1 MQLKKIY
8 FLFFIFSLSLFGQD
22 QVNANN
28 NIINES
34 VPFTEDVEQDY
45 IIDEDGEFTKSIDAF
60 QAREVTIDTENHPGK
75 NLYLENCNIC
85 HNGTV
90 TKAPAKNW
98 LELMLPKTILRTM
111 NEGIMQLQSS
121 HLSTEE
127 RILIAEYLYKQKR
140 SQFPI
145 EKKVNMC
152 PDSKHAFNL
161 KEAPEPY
168 NWGYNTSRFIPKSA
182 GGLDSKNIKNLKL
195 KWVFGFPYSQRAR
208 SQPLFAL
215 GSIFV
220 GSQSGD
226 VYSLDL
232 ETGCVKWKFT
242 ASAEIRTAI
251 VMDLWEVGIEPNF
264 KPYIYFGD
272 ILAHTYALDAQT
284 GKLVWKIKSDDHPN
298 ATQTG
303 SPARFEE
310 KLFIPISSL
319 EVTSASDENY
329 ECCTFRGGILAVE
342 ARTGKT
348 LWKSHTI
355 PLPGKY
361 MGKTSV
367 GTRMFG
373 PSGAPIWTSPNV
385 DKKRRYVYIGTGENY
400 STPADDS
407 SDAIIAY
414 NIDTGEEVWRRQ
426 TLAGDAWNLACM
438 GKGLPNCPK
447 EFGPDMDYSASSI
460 MIDLG
465 NDKDILVAG
474 QKSGSVYGLDPDTGK
489 ILWSTEV
496 SGGGTQG
503 GIHFGMAADGKTVY
517 VPINDMKNT
526 HDGKVW
532 QNRKPGMHSLDAETG
547 KILWSKITD
556 KECKEIDIN
565 CDPGI
570 SAAVT
575 AIPGALI
582 AGHLDGNIRIYD
594 KKNGTILWAYNSL
607 KDFESISG
615 TPAYGGSFSGS
626 GPSIR
631 NGYMAINSGYGI
643 YNHMSGNALLLF
655 SVD

>member
-1 MQLKKIY
+1 MKN
-8 FLFFIFSLSLFGQD
+8 FAFIFCLLFSSLL
-22 QVNANN
+22 NAE
-28 NIINES
+28 NIN
-34 VPFTEDVEQDY
+34 TKQDY
-45 IIDEDGEFTKSIDAF
+45 IIDKDAKV
-60 QAREVTIDTENHPGK
+60 RESADELITREITIDINTHPG
-75 NLYLENCNIC
+75 NVLYQENCATC
-85 HNGTV
+85 HNGTIE
-90 TKAPAKNW
+90 KAPAANW
-98 LELMLPKTILRTM
+98 LEMLIPQALLRTI
-111 NEGIMQLQSS
+111 NEGIMSEQAA
-121 HLSTEE
+121 HLSEE
-127 RILIAEYLYKQKR
+127 EKIQIVEYIVRQDRKD
-140 SQFPI
+140 FP
-145 EKKVNMC
+145 
-152 PDSKHAFNL
+152 
-161 KEAPEPY
+161 KEAELNYCEANKMKFDLREAPGSY
-168 NWGYNTSRFIPKSA
+168 GWGYDTSRFIPKKH
-182 GGLDSKNIKNLKL
+182 GGIDSRNIKNLKL
-195 KWVFGFPYSQRAR
+195 KWAFGFPYSQRAR
-208 SQPLFAL
+208 SQPLFAM

-226 VYSLDL
+226 IYALDV
-232 ETGCVKWKFT
+232 ETGCVKWNFS
-242 ASAEIRTAI
+242 ASGEVRTGI
-251 VMDLWEVGIEPNF
+251 IMDQWENGEKPN
-264 KPYIYFGD
+264 KRPYIYFGD
-272 ILAHTYALDAQT
+272 ILANEYALDAQT
-284 GKLVWKIKSDDHPN
+284 GELVWKIKSDDHPN
-298 ATQTG
+298 ATRTAT
-303 SPARFEE
+303 SAKFEDI
-310 KLFIPISSL
+310 LFIPISGL
-319 EVTSASDENY
+319 EVIPAFDDAY
-329 ECCTFRGGILAVE
+329 ECCTFRGGLLAVE
-342 ARTGKT
+342 ASTGKT
-348 LWKSHTI
+348 LWKKHSI
-355 PLPGKY
+355 PVPAKY
-361 MGKTSV
+361 SGKTSV

-438 GKGLPNCPK
+438 GEGLANCPK

-547 KILWSKITD
+547 KIIWSKITD
-556 KECKEIDIN
+556 KECKEIDTN

>member
-1 MQLKKIY
+1 MKNFTFI
-8 FLFFIFSLSLFGQD
+8 FCLFFSSLL
-22 QVNANN
+22 NAE
-28 NIINES
+28 NINAK
-34 VPFTEDVEQDY
+34 QDY
-45 IIDEDGEFTKSIDAF
+45 IIDEDAKV
-60 QAREVTIDTENHPGK
+60 RESADELITREITIDINTHPG
-75 NLYLENCNIC
+75 NALYQENCATC
-85 HNGTV
+85 HNGTIE
-90 TKAPAKNW
+90 KAPAANW
-98 LELMLPKTILRTM
+98 LEMLIPQALLRTI
-111 NEGIMQLQSS
+111 NEGIMSEQAA
-121 HLSTEE
+121 HLSEE
-127 RILIAEYLYKQKR
+127 EKIQIVEYIVRQDRKD
-140 SQFPI
+140 FP
-145 EKKVNMC
+145 
-152 PDSKHAFNL
+152 
-161 KEAPEPY
+161 KEAELNYCEANKMKFDLREAPGSY
-168 NWGYNTSRFIPKSA
+168 GWGYDTSRFIPKKH
-182 GGLDSKNIKNLKL
+182 GGIDSRNIKNLKL
-195 KWVFGFPYSQRAR
+195 KWAFGFPYSQRAR
-208 SQPLFAL
+208 SQPLFAM

-226 VYSLDL
+226 IYALDV
-232 ETGCVKWKFT
+232 ETGCVKWNFS
-242 ASAEIRTAI
+242 ASGEVRTGI
-251 VMDLWEVGIEPNF
+251 IMDQWENGEKPN
-264 KPYIYFGD
+264 KRPYIYFGD
-272 ILAHTYALDAQT
+272 ILANEYALDAQT
-284 GKLVWKIKSDDHPN
+284 GELIWKIKSDDHPN
-298 ATQTG
+298 ATRTAT
-303 SPARFEE
+303 SAKFEDI
-310 KLFIPISSL
+310 LFIPISGL
-319 EVTSASDENY
+319 EVIPAFDDAY
-329 ECCTFRGGILAVE
+329 ECCTFRGGLLAVE
-342 ARTGKT
+342 ASTGKT
-348 LWKSHTI
+348 LWKKHSI
-355 PLPGKY
+355 PVPAKY
-361 MGKTSV
+361 SGKTSV